1 MIKAIGAKIYAAW
14 SNRRNRRWINNPEE
28 TQEKVLKN
36 LIKQGLKT
44 RFGKDHSFEKI
55 KDFIISNKLDLVLI
69 GRPQPLH
76 HQVLVDCPLQFSQGL
91 GGLLF

>member
-55 KDFIISNKLDLVLI
+55 
-69 GRPQPLH
+69 
-76 HQVLVDCPLQFSQGL
+76 
-91 GGLLF
+91 